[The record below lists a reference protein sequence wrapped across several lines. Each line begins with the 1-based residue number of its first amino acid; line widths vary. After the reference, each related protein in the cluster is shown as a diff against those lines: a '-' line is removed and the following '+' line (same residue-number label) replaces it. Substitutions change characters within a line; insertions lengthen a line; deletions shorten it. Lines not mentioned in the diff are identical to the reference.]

1 MVNTHSTTA
10 YPATNN
16 SYPSNRQQPPQQQT
30 TAAPSPYSIPTGRG
44 VISEVTPARLLARLV
59 LAFY

>member
-1 MVNTHSTTA
+1 MVGHSLYYGWFTIK
-10 YPATNN
+10 
-16 SYPSNRQQPPQQQT
+16 QQLAQHQT
-30 TAAPSPYSIPTGRG
+30 TATPSPYSIPTGRG